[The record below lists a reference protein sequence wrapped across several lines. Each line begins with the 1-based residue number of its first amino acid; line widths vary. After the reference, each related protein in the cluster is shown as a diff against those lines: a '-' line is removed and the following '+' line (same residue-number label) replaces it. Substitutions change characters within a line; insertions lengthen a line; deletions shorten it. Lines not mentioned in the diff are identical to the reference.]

1 MDIKK
6 TNHLNGISHYE
17 IGDDHLYTGLETPIK
32 KDAFLLSDEE
42 KKKKISILF
51 EEIMNVIG
59 LDLED
64 DSCQISFKA
73 TDQQLKT

>member
-42 KKKKISILF
+42 KNKKI
-51 EEIMNVIG
+51 
-59 LDLED
+59 
-64 DSCQISFKA
+64 
-73 TDQQLKT
+73 

>member
-1 MDIKK
+1 MN
-6 TNHLNGISHYE
+6 TNSTETNSLNGFCHYA

-32 KDAFLLSDEE
+32 KDAFLLSDED

-51 EEIMNVIG
+51 EEIMNVMG

-64 DSCQISFKA
+64 DSLRGTPALENCVI
-73 TDQQLKT
+73 